1 RYDSPVGGD
10 QAETAASACR
20 REPQSSTVHRIGATP
35 QGLRP
40 GFEWDSHD
48 LECLSPGRDILEAK
62 MARRIGHRSAPRA
75 EQEYVRERD
84 RPGWPPS
91 QHAAFDAR
99 RRGGGRDGHEEPE
112 GRQRENES
120 KTLHAGETPED
131 IPVLT
136 AQPRIIGF
144 TPDSITQQLVHS
156 RVRAYAGLLR
166 CGARRRIRSASGL

>member
-1 RYDSPVGGD
+1 
-10 QAETAASACR
+10 
-20 REPQSSTVHRIGATP
+20 
-35 QGLRP
+35 
-40 GFEWDSHD
+40 
-48 LECLSPGRDILEAK
+48 
-62 MARRIGHRSAPRA
+62 MAGRIGHRSAPRA

-136 AQPRIIGF
+136 AQPRMIESTPRAIISAVV
-144 TPDSITQQLVHS
+144 T
-156 RVRAYAGLLR
+156 
-166 CGARRRIRSASGL
+166 RSPAPCLCPRP